1 MAGLFGILNLGQ
13 RSLQAQEMGVQVAG
27 HNIAN
32 VSNTAYSRQRIRV
45 EASQPVEITSNIVGT
60 GIEVSAVEQLRN
72 QFLDTQIQKETSIT
86 GFLES
91 RQFALEYAQSDLGQ
105 VIDRMSTGA
114 EGTAASTGVGGQH
127 GIAENLSAFFAALQS
142 LSNDPAAAT
151 DRQNLIDKATDL
163 ASSFQQTDG
172 RLTNLRSA
180 LNSSVSD
187 QVSEANRLVADIAK
201 LNDSV
206 ANAELSASSTANDL
220 RDSREEKIEALAKLV
235 DVETSSGNN
244 GAVNISVSGAI
255 LVSGRNVQD
264 TMETYDAG
272 GGQVLVRTKT
282 GATPLSLTSGSVQGT
297 IQSRDEDIA
306 NLQSDLATLAGT
318 IVTQVNNIHRT
329 GYSLNGETGADFFTG
344 STAGDIQVSADL
356 TQDPNKI
363 QASGVSGESG
373 NNTVVLAL
381 AKLASQP
388 VASLGNLTISQSYGQ
403 TVATLGQALSN
414 VNAQSSDQKVVT
426 DMLAQQRNSI
436 GGVSLDEE
444 MTDLVKF
451 QRAYQA
457 SARVITTVNTLFDE
471 VLNLKR

>member
-32 VSNTAYSRQRIRV
+32 VSNTAYSRQRVRV
-45 EASQPVEITSNIVGT
+45 EASQPVQIGPNIVGT
-60 GIEVSAVEQLRN
+60 GAQVTAVEQLRN

-105 VIDRMSTGA
+105 VIDRMATGA

-127 GIAENLSAFFAALQS
+127 GIAENLSGFFAALQS
-142 LSNDPAAAT
+142 LSNDPSSAT
-151 DRQNLIDKATDL
+151 ERQNLIDKAKDL
-163 ASSFQQTDG
+163 ATSFQQTDG
-172 RLTNLRSA
+172 RLTNLRAA

-206 ANAELSASSTANDL
+206 ANAELSSSSTANDL
-220 RDSREEKIEALAKLV
+220 RDSRQEKIEALSKLV
-235 DVETSSGNN
+235 DVGTSSGNN
-244 GAVNISVSGAI
+244 GAVNISVGGTL
-255 LVSGRNVQD
+255 LVDGRSVQD
-264 TMETYDAG
+264 TLEAYDAG
-272 GGQVLVRTKT
+272 AGQVLVRTKT
-282 GATPLSLTSGSVQGT
+282 GATPVSLTSGSVQGT
-297 IQSRDEDIA
+297 IQSRDEDVA
-306 NLQSDLATLAGT
+306 SLQRELATLAGT
-318 IVTQVNNIHRT
+318 IITEVNAIHKS
-329 GYSLNGETGADFFTG
+329 GYSLGGQTGADFFTG
-344 STAGDIQVSADL
+344 SASGNIQVNADL
-356 TQDPNKI
+356 AQDTNRI

-373 NNTVVLAL
+373 NNTVVLAM
-381 AKLASQP
+381 AKLATEP
-388 VASLGNLTISQSYGQ
+388 VASLGHLTISQSYGQ
-403 TVATLGQALSN
+403 TVANLGQALSN
-414 VNAQSSDQKVVT
+414 ANAQSSDQKVVT
-426 DMLAQQRNSI
+426 DMLGQQRNSI

-457 SARVITTVNTLFDE
+457 SARVISTVNQLFDE